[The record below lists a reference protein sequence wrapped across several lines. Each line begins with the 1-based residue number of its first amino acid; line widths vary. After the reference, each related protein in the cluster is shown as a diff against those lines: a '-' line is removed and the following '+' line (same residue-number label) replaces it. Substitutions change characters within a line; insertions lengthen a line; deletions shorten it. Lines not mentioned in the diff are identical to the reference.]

1 VQTGEQPAD
10 PTAAAAALT
19 THHVRRA
26 VDGDRASLE
35 WLAGRLTP
43 LLVAQVAYRMGPALR
58 STYDAEDLVQ
68 DAWLVILPR
77 LDDLVAR
84 GGRLTPVLL
93 EFMSRTLRHTVRN
106 LMRKQA
112 RAGEAT
118 RTPVESVAADASG
131 VVTRACRGELRS
143 LVREHIQELDPI
155 DREVLIVRGVEQ
167 LPNRAA
173 AALLGLGPSALA
185 MRYRRA
191 LDRLRDALPGS
202 VFAELVD

>member
-1 VQTGEQPAD
+1 
-10 PTAAAAALT
+10 
-19 THHVRRA
+19 

-35 WLAGRLTP
+35 WLVGRLTP
-43 LLVAQVAYRMGPALR
+43 LLVAQVAYRMGPTLR
-58 STYDAEDLVQ
+58 STHDPEDLVQ

-84 GGRLTPVLL
+84 NGRLTPVLL

-112 RAGEAT
+112 RAGAAP
-118 RTPVESVAADASG
+118 RTPVDSVAADKSG

-143 LVREHIQELDPI
+143 LVRERIQELDPI
-155 DREVLIVRGVEQ
+155 DREVLIVRGIEQ

-173 AALLGLGPSALA
+173 AALLGLGPTALA

-191 LDRLRDALPGS
+191 LDRLRGALPGS